1 MLYTIAVVLIILWL
15 LGLVTGYTLGSF
27 IHLLLVVA
35 LILVLFSF
43 FAVGRIIRGR
53 CERGRWASQ
62 GGRRD
67 EAGENK
73 RSQRGQNR
81 GHELFCFHKT
91 LHIHLCLF
99 SGGGTVEPAP
109 AAFVTAHNRTLPHC
123 RVLSRRLQVCKPTGS
138 TCAGK

>member
-1 MLYTIAVVLIILWL
+1 
-15 LGLVTGYTLGSF
+15 
-27 IHLLLVVA
+27 
-35 LILVLFSF
+35 
-43 FAVGRIIRGR
+43 
-53 CERGRWASQ
+53 
-62 GGRRD
+62 
-67 EAGENK
+67 
-73 RSQRGQNR
+73 
-81 GHELFCFHKT
+81 